1 MKILYDYLPI
11 ALFFIAYKLGGI
23 YVATGVAM
31 AASLAQVGRGYWRH
45 RRAEPMHLVS
55 LGLIVLLGGLTLM
68 LRDKSFIMY
77 KPTLVNWLFGA
88 AFLVSGLIGSKPL
101 IQRMLGGQLALPA
114 NVWRRLNLMWIAFF
128 IVTGAINVAF
138 VSHYKQAE
146 TALLA
151 SAPNALTNDE
161 GKLEC
166 DAHYVGPT
174 LQLCQV
180 AATREERW
188 VQFKLFGMLGMTF
201 IFVIIQGF
209 YLHRFVES
217 PEDPVNPTTDS

>member
-11 ALFFIAYKLGGI
+11 ALFFIAYKMGGI
-23 YVATGVAM
+23 YIATAVAM
-31 AASLAQVGRGYWRH
+31 AASLAQVAWGYYRH
-45 RRAEPMHLVS
+45 RKAEPMHLVS
-55 LGLIVLLGGLTLM
+55 LGLIVVLGGLTLM

-88 AFLVSGLIGSKPL
+88 AFLISAVIGSKPL
-101 IQRMLGGQLALPA
+101 ILRMLGSQLALPG
-114 NVWRRLNLMWIAFF
+114 NIWKRLNFMWVVFF
-128 IVTGAINVAF
+128 LVTGAINVAF
-138 VSHYKQAE
+138 VAHYKSAE
-146 TALLA
+146 RELLAKEPTAL
-151 SAPNALTNDE
+151 NDDQ

-166 DAHYVGPT
+166 DARYIGASLP
-174 LQLCQV
+174 LCELAV
-180 AATREERW
+180 AREERW

-217 PEDPVNPTTDS
+217 PENPSEPNQ

>member
-11 ALFFIAYKLGGI
+11 ALFFIAYKMGGI
-23 YVATGVAM
+23 YIATAVAM
-31 AASLAQVGRGYWRH
+31 AASLAQVAWGYYRH

-55 LGLIVLLGGLTLM
+55 LGLIVVLGGLTLM

-88 AFLVSGLIGSKPL
+88 AFLLSAAIGSKPL
-101 IQRMLGGQLALPA
+101 IQRMLGTQLALPG
-114 NVWRRLNLMWIAFF
+114 NIWKRLNHMWVVFF
-128 IVTGAINVAF
+128 LVTGAINVAF
-138 VSHYKQAE
+138 VTHYKSAE

-151 SAPNALTNDE
+151 VEPQALNDDE

-166 DAHYVGPT
+166 DTRYSGASLP
-174 LQLCQV
+174 LCEL

-217 PEDPVNPTTDS
+217 PDNPE